1 MALNRRS
8 LKKLRDGLPSRY
20 GVILKERLE
29 KRHHITFTLS
39 YIYACLD
46 PDNLRYHKTVI
57 NEAVELL
64 RETKEEDK
72 AAEDLITALSEA

>member
-1 MALNRRS
+1 MALDRRS

-20 GVILKERLE
+20 GVILRDRLE
-29 KRHHITFTLS
+29 KRHHINFTLS

-46 PDNLRYHKTVI
+46 PENPRQHKTVI
-57 NEAVELL
+57 DEAIELL

-72 AAEDLITALSEA
+72 AAEELIAALSDI

>member
-1 MALNRRS
+1 MALNRKS

-20 GVILKERLE
+20 GIIIRERLE
-29 KRHHITFTLS
+29 NRHHITFTLS

-57 NEAVELL
+57 DEAIELL
-64 RETKEEDK
+64 RETKEEEK
-72 AAEDLITALSEA
+72 AAEELITALSEA